1 MNKFRKLKFLVLMLV
16 LVSSMALVAG
26 CSKKDS
32 KEESS
37 KTEDGTVDTGIKY
50 KKDDVAL
57 TVDGEK
63 LTMEEMLY
71 YIYSYESQI
80 DYMDQMYQYYFNTG
94 YWDMEIE
101 EGKTIRQDAK
111 EQAMDTAIRYEVLYK
126 EAIKKDYSLTDEEIA
141 KIKENSA
148 AVIEQMSEEQLA
160 LTGFTE
166 EAVTAIQQKWAV
178 TDKYYQDLID
188 SFDIDDKAIKEGIDK
203 KQYKEYST
211 EYILVPTGTT
221 DEEGNVTPFSDD
233 EKKAAKEKIEA
244 IYDKVK
250 ESKNLQDGITDGDSD
265 VNYTDLSFLPNDENE
280 TANKTFMKEA
290 MKLEN
295 GEISGIVETEEGY
308 YIIKMVD
315 NNATTSYDEA
325 VDTAI
330 QEAEGARFDQEFEK
344 IKENYKI
351 EINNEVWDKVVMGSN
366 TIVPVT
372 AEDKATTGD
381 TTVTDDKTTTE
392 DKTTTDDSS
401 ASDEKATTEDSSNNN

>member
-188 SFDIDDKAIKEGIDK
+188 SF
-203 KQYKEYST
+203 
-211 EYILVPTGTT
+211 
-221 DEEGNVTPFSDD
+221 
-233 EKKAAKEKIEA
+233 
-244 IYDKVK
+244 
-250 ESKNLQDGITDGDSD
+250 
-265 VNYTDLSFLPNDENE
+265 
-280 TANKTFMKEA
+280 
-290 MKLEN
+290 
-295 GEISGIVETEEGY
+295 
-308 YIIKMVD
+308 
-315 NNATTSYDEA
+315 
-325 VDTAI
+325 
-330 QEAEGARFDQEFEK
+330 
-344 IKENYKI
+344 
-351 EINNEVWDKVVMGSN
+351 
-366 TIVPVT
+366 
-372 AEDKATTGD
+372 
-381 TTVTDDKTTTE
+381 
-392 DKTTTDDSS
+392 
-401 ASDEKATTEDSSNNN
+401 

>member
-1 MNKFRKLKFLVLMLV
+1 
-16 LVSSMALVAG
+16 
-26 CSKKDS
+26 
-32 KEESS
+32 
-37 KTEDGTVDTGIKY
+37 
-50 KKDDVAL
+50 
-57 TVDGEK
+57 
-63 LTMEEMLY
+63 
-71 YIYSYESQI
+71 
-80 DYMDQMYQYYFNTG
+80 
-94 YWDMEIE
+94 
-101 EGKTIRQDAK
+101 
-111 EQAMDTAIRYEVLYK
+111 
-126 EAIKKDYSLTDEEIA
+126 
-141 KIKENSA
+141 
-148 AVIEQMSEEQLA
+148 
-160 LTGFTE
+160 
-166 EAVTAIQQKWAV
+166 
-178 TDKYYQDLID
+178 
-188 SFDIDDKAIKEGIDK
+188 DKAIKEGIDK